1 MAAVTPGGPGGRKV
15 INKRHP
21 AQRCY
26 RLAMVHPAG
35 RIGRRTFIGLLG
47 ALTLGPQAALA
58 QQKGKR
64 KLGFLTQENPD
75 TSFALTNLAG
85 ALRDLGYGDLQIEVR
100 SGDGPADLLAKAAE
114 LALLR
119 VDVVFAFQ
127 TPAAMAAKQAI
138 SDIPIVFL
146 AADPVASGLVDNI
159 AHPGGNLTGVSAAVS
174 ELGPKN
180 LELIK
185 ELFPT
190 FKRIVVLGNED
201 DPYHMVFRADVEA
214 AGRLLDLDL
223 NVLMLR
229 SAPRVDATI
238 TDVLETWSPDALLVQ
253 PSIANA
259 AIADLAQLYRL
270 PSVSPNPSFVNVGG
284 LISYSADFSAV
295 PRRLAAMIAEVLRGN
310 KPANIPV
317 ELPEKFWLAI
327 NLKTAKQLGLD
338 IAQAVL
344 ARADQFIE

>member
-1 MAAVTPGGPGGRKV
+1 MAHPG
-15 INKRHP
+15 
-21 AQRCY
+21 Q
-26 RLAMVHPAG
+26 
-35 RIGRRTFIGLLG
+35 IGRRTFVGLLG
-47 ALTLGPQAALA
+47 ALVLRAEGALA

-75 TSFALTNLAG
+75 TGYALTNLTG
-85 ALRDLGYGDLQIEVR
+85 ALRELGYGDLQVEVR
-100 SGDGPADLLAKAAE
+100 SGNGPAELLAKAAE
-114 LALLR
+114 LALLK

-127 TPAAMAAKQAI
+127 TPAAVAAKQAI
-138 SDIPIVFL
+138 SDIPVVFL
-146 AADPVASGLVDNI
+146 AADPLASGLVESL
-159 AHPGGNLTGVSAAVS
+159 ARPGGNLTGVSAAVS

-201 DPYHMVFRADVEA
+201 DPFHRVFRADVEA
-214 AGRLLDLDL
+214 AGRLLDLEL
-223 NVLMLR
+223 NTVMLR
-229 SAPRVDATI
+229 SASKIDAEV
-238 TDVLETWSPDALLVQ
+238 TDVLEKSTPDALLVQ
-253 PSIANA
+253 PSIANTA
-259 AIADLAQLYRL
+259 VAELALLYRL
-270 PSVSPNPSFVNVGG
+270 PAVSPNPSFVNVGG

-295 PRRLAAMIAEVLRGN
+295 PRRCAAMIADILRGN

-317 ELPEKFWLAI
+317 QLPERFWLAI

-338 IAQAVL
+338 IAQAAL

>member
-1 MAAVTPGGPGGRKV
+1 MA
-15 INKRHP
+15 
-21 AQRCY
+21 
-26 RLAMVHPAG
+26 HPAG
-35 RIGRRTFIGLLG
+35 QIGRRTFMGLVGVLALG
-47 ALTLGPQAALA
+47 ARAALA
-58 QQKGKR
+58 QLKPQSRR

-75 TSFALTNLAG
+75 TSYALTNLIG
-85 ALRDLGYGDLQIEVR
+85 ALRELGYGDLQLEVR
-100 SGDGPADLLAKAAE
+100 SGNGPADLLAKAAE

-127 TPAAMAAKQAI
+127 TPAAVAAKQAI
-138 SDIPIVFL
+138 SNIPVVFL
-146 AADPVASGLVDNI
+146 AADPLASGLVESL
-159 AHPGGNLTGVSAAVS
+159 ARPGGNLTGVSAAVS

-201 DPYHMVFRADVEA
+201 DPFHRIFRADVEA
-214 AGRLLDLDL
+214 AGRLLDLEL
-223 NVLMLR
+223 NTVMLR
-229 SAPRVDATI
+229 SASKVDAEI
-238 TDVLETWSPDALLVQ
+238 TDVLEKWSPDALLVQ

-259 AIADLAQLYRL
+259 DIAELALLYRL
-270 PSVSPNPSFVNVGG
+270 PAVSPNPSFVNVGG

-295 PRRLAAMIAEVLRGN
+295 PRRCAAMIAEILRGA

-317 ELPEKFWLAI
+317 ELPERFWLTI

-338 IAQAVL
+338 IAQAAL

>member
-1 MAAVTPGGPGGRKV
+1 MAHPG
-15 INKRHP
+15 
-21 AQRCY
+21 Q
-26 RLAMVHPAG
+26 
-35 RIGRRTFIGLLG
+35 IGRRTFVGLLG
-47 ALTLGPQAALA
+47 ALALRPRGGLA

-75 TSFALTNLAG
+75 TGYALTNLTG
-85 ALRDLGYGDLQIEVR
+85 ALRELGYGDLQVEVR
-100 SGDGPADLLAKAAE
+100 SGKGPAELLAKAAE
-114 LALLR
+114 LALLK

-127 TPAAMAAKQAI
+127 TPAAVAAKQAI
-138 SDIPIVFL
+138 SDIPVVFL
-146 AADPVASGLVDNI
+146 AADPLASGLVESL
-159 AHPGGNLTGVSAAVS
+159 ARPGGNLTGVSAAVS

-201 DPYHMVFRADVEA
+201 DPFHRVFRADVEA
-214 AGRLLDLDL
+214 AGHLLDLEL
-223 NVLMLR
+223 NTVMLR
-229 SAPRVDATI
+229 SASKIDAEV
-238 TDVLETWSPDALLVQ
+238 TDVLEKWTPDALLVQ
-253 PSIANA
+253 PSIADA
-259 AIADLAQLYRL
+259 AVADLALLYRL
-270 PSVSPNPSFVNVGG
+270 PAVSPNPSFVNAGG

-295 PRRLAAMIAEVLRGN
+295 PRRCAAMIADILRGN

-317 ELPEKFWLAI
+317 QLPERFWLAI

-338 IAQAVL
+338 IAQAAL

>member
-1 MAAVTPGGPGGRKV
+1 MA
-15 INKRHP
+15 HP
-21 AQRCY
+21 VAQ
-26 RLAMVHPAG
+26 V
-35 RIGRRTFIGLLG
+35 GRRTLLGLLG
-47 ALTLGPQAALA
+47 ALALARQTAFA
-58 QQKGKR
+58 QQKGRR

-75 TSFALTNLAG
+75 TSYALTNLTG
-85 ALRDLGYGDLQIEVR
+85 ALRELGYGDLQVEVR
-100 SGDGPADLLAKAAE
+100 SGTGPADLLAKAAE

-127 TPAAMAAKQAI
+127 TPAAVAAKQAL
-138 SDIPIVFL
+138 SDIPVVFL
-146 AADPVASGLVDNI
+146 AADPLASGLVESI

-190 FKRIVVLGNED
+190 FKRIVLLGNED
-201 DPYHMVFRADVEA
+201 DPYHRIFRANVEA
-214 AGRLLDLDL
+214 AGRLLDLEL
-223 NVLMLR
+223 NTVMLR
-229 SAPRVDATI
+229 SASKIDAEV
-238 TDVLETWSPDALLVQ
+238 TDVLEKWTPDALLVQ
-253 PSIANA
+253 PTVATA
-259 AIADLAQLYRL
+259 AVADLALLYRL

-295 PRRLAAMIAEVLRGN
+295 PRRCAAMIAEVLKGAR
-310 KPANIPV
+310 PANIPV
-317 ELPEKFWLAI
+317 ELPEKFWLTI

-338 IAQAVL
+338 IAQAAL

>member
-1 MAAVTPGGPGGRKV
+1 MAHRVG
-15 INKRHP
+15 
-21 AQRCY
+21 Q
-26 RLAMVHPAG
+26 
-35 RIGRRTFIGLLG
+35 IGRRTFVGLVG
-47 ALTLGPQAALA
+47 ALALGPRVALA
-58 QQKGKR
+58 QQKPLGKR

-75 TSFALTNLAG
+75 TSYALTNLTA
-85 ALRDLGYGDLQIEVR
+85 ALRELGYGDLQVELR
-100 SGDGPADLLAKAAE
+100 SGNGPADLLAKAAE

-127 TPAAMAAKQAI
+127 TPAAVAAKQAL
-138 SDIPIVFL
+138 SDIPVVFL
-146 AADPVASGLVDNI
+146 AADPLASGLVQSI

-190 FKRIVVLGNED
+190 FKRIVLLGNED
-201 DPYHMVFRADVEA
+201 DSYHRIFRANVEA
-214 AGRLLDLDL
+214 AGRLLDLEL
-223 NVLMLR
+223 NIVMLR
-229 SAPRVDATI
+229 SASKIDAEV
-238 TDVLETWSPDALLVQ
+238 TDVLEKWSPDALLVQ
-253 PSIANA
+253 PTVATA
-259 AIADLAQLYRL
+259 AVADLALLYRL

-295 PRRLAAMIAEVLRGN
+295 PRRCAAMIAEVLKGT

-317 ELPEKFWLAI
+317 ELPEKFWLTI

-338 IAQAVL
+338 IAQAAL

>member
-1 MAAVTPGGPGGRKV
+1 MVPNMA
-15 INKRHP
+15 
-21 AQRCY
+21 
-26 RLAMVHPAG
+26 HPAG
-35 RIGRRTFIGLLG
+35 QIGRRTFMGLVGVL
-47 ALTLGPQAALA
+47 ALEARAALA
-58 QQKGKR
+58 QQKPQAKR

-75 TSFALTNLAG
+75 TGYALTNLIG
-85 ALRDLGYGDLQIEVR
+85 ALRELGYGDLQLEVR
-100 SGDGPADLLAKAAE
+100 SGNGPADLLAKAAE

-127 TPAAMAAKQAI
+127 TPAAVAAKQAI
-138 SDIPIVFL
+138 SNIPVVFL
-146 AADPVASGLVDNI
+146 AADPLASGLVESL
-159 AHPGGNLTGVSAAVS
+159 ARPGGNLTGVSAAVS

-201 DPYHMVFRADVEA
+201 DPFHRIFRADVEA
-214 AGRLLDLDL
+214 AGRLLDLEL
-223 NVLMLR
+223 NTVMLR
-229 SAPRVDATI
+229 SASKVDAEI
-238 TDVLETWSPDALLVQ
+238 TDVLEKWSPDALLVQ

-259 AIADLAQLYRL
+259 DIAELALLYRL
-270 PSVSPNPSFVNVGG
+270 PAVSPNPSFVNVGG

-295 PRRLAAMIAEVLRGN
+295 PRRCAAMIAEILRGA

-317 ELPEKFWLAI
+317 ELPERFWLTI

-338 IAQAVL
+338 IAQAAL